1 MAKNLLRQDLP
12 AFGFSSSP
20 IIYLWNVIVS
30 TLYIQGAPIKQP
42 PWCLI
47 ITLANVVRFS
57 KFSYRLI
64 RIRKISMH
72 VRQIFPLHLQL
83 VATLPCEIRKFENV
97 TDFGSIH
104 RKLLTCLWDTYSTR
118 FNIYQTAD
126 IDELTFRCL
135 SDDVS
140 NQQLNV
146 VASRWFFF
154 IMVALSSHCFC
165 SKLYFICCTM
175 YTYLSKIIS
184 MIFYG
189 RLNKISR

>member
-1 MAKNLLRQDLP
+1 MKCYSEHTVYTGCANK
-12 AFGFSSSP
+12 
-20 IIYLWNVIVS
+20 
-30 TLYIQGAPIKQP
+30 TT

-47 ITLANVVRFS
+47 ITLANVVRLS
-57 KFSYRLI
+57 KFSYFI
-64 RIRKISMH
+64 R
-72 VRQIFPLHLQL
+72 
-83 VATLPCEIRKFENV
+83 

-140 NQQLNV
+140 NQQLNIVQLNV